1 MLQRNQ
7 MMDPAQ
13 IQLVNEAVLVEVLVE
28 VKALQVPVLLMDL
41 EAKVEEEER
50 VMAKADQVLER
61 LLEPQH

>member
-50 VMAKADQVLER
+50 VMAKALQVLER
-61 LLEPQH
+61 LLEPLH